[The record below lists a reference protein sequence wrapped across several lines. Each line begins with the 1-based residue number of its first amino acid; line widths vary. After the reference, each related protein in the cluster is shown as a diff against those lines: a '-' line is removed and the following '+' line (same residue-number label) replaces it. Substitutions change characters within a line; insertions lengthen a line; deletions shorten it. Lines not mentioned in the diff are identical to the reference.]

1 MACLGRY
8 MQIRGKASRL
18 SPLPRKSGLRGL
30 ADACVLAL
38 LLSAC
43 TARAPLQSATLHTAD
58 GKVAVTLRAA
68 PAARVPE
75 ALAAAQAV
83 LTAQDRELHVVHASE
98 LTRINADL
106 RAGRASAAPASVWR
120 LLDRARGFAAASDGL
135 LDPAVGGLVELWGF
149 HTATFPLTSPPPDRQ
164 AIAAWM
170 ATRPRLDQLQV
181 RDGRLAA
188 TNRAVQLDF
197 NAVLEGDA
205 AAGTAAALRGHG
217 VDQALLVFGGDAF
230 ALAGGGSP
238 PWSVPLRDPYGGEL
252 ARVALG
258 DGEAFFTS
266 GNYDKFRTSADGERW
281 GHVLD
286 PRSGMP
292 ARGAAATAV
301 LSDDPLLADAASTAL
316 MVAGPAGFE
325 RLVHSLGVGC
335 AVMLTDEN
343 ELLIT
348 RAMAARLDF
357 ARAPVPLLPPVDA
370 GADCRAKR

>member
-1 MACLGRY
+1 
-8 MQIRGKASRL
+8 MQIRSKASRR
-18 SPLPRKSGLRGL
+18 SPLPPGQGVAL
-30 ADACVLAL
+30 AALLAL
-38 LLSAC
+38 AAC
-43 TARAPLQSATLHTAD
+43 AQRDAVQTASLHAAD
-58 GKVAVTLRAA
+58 GAVQVTLRAA

-83 LTAQDRELHVVHASE
+83 LDAQDRELHATRPSA

-106 RAGRASAAPASVWR
+106 RAGRATAAPASVLR
-120 LLDRARGFAAASDGL
+120 LLERARGFAQASQGL

-149 HTATFPLTSPPPDRQ
+149 HTGRFPLTTPPPDRH
-164 AIAAWM
+164 AVAAWL

-181 RDGRLAA
+181 RGDRLLA
-188 TNRAVQLDF
+188 TNPALQLDF

-205 AAGTAAALRGHG
+205 AAGVAAALRAHG
-217 VDQALLVFGGDAF
+217 VDQALLAFGGDAF
-230 ALAGGGSP
+230 ALAGGGSR
-238 PWSVPLRDPYGGEL
+238 PWRVPLRDPYGGEL
-252 ARVALG
+252 GRVALG

-266 GNYDKFRTSADGERW
+266 GNYDKFRTGADGERW

-325 RLVHSLGVGC
+325 RLVRRLGVGC

-370 GADCRAKR
+370 GGDCRAKR